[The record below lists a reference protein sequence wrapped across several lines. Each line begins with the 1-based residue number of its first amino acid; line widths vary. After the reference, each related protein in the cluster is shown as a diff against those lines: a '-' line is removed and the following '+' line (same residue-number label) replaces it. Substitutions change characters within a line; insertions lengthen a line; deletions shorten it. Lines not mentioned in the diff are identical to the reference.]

1 MRRLPALLL
10 AGLLLCSLPT
20 YAALG
25 ADMLPTVQRTT
36 SHRYLI
42 RGEYDREETLDTAV
56 ISAERVEL
64 ENKAITGDLTIDS
77 MVGEGPVDLK
87 NVSIGGTLYIYGG
100 GEITLNGVTAAQMVV
115 DSPDTEVELTI
126 RGKSEIALA
135 QVKTDLSITENMLSS
150 GYGGLK
156 ALEVPADTT
165 CTLLP
170 LTFTH
175 CRLDSMTVH
184 SPTEISGT
192 GSCKIT
198 QLTANRTTSL
208 SGVEVV
214 ESTGSVTGNDDN

>member
-25 ADMLPTVQRTT
+25 DDMLPTVQRTT

-87 NVSIGGTLYIYGG
+87 NVS
-100 GEITLNGVTAAQMVV
+100 ITLNGVTAAQMVV